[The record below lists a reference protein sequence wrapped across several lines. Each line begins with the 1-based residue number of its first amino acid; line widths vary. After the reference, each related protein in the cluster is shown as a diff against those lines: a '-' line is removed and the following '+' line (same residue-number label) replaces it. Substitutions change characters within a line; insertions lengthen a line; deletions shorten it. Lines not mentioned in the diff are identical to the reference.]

1 MTKSTPN
8 IRREDY
14 RLLTGGGKFVDDLQ
28 LNDFCVGYVVR
39 SPYSHADIQRT
50 DIEYASAMPGVQLV
64 LTAAHLQAKGIG
76 GLPCASDL
84 TNRDG
89 TPMFKPN
96 RPILATDRVRY
107 VGEPVAFVVADTLH
121 AAMEAADAIEI
132 DYSELDSAS
141 STRKAIHG
149 SAAIWDEA
157 PHNVSFHTSS
167 GDDSDVTEALNDAA
181 HVVSIE
187 VHHPRI
193 AITPIEPRAAIAQYD
208 SATQQYTL
216 HVQTQ
221 GVHMVRRVLAQ
232 DVLKI
237 PLENLRVI
245 TQDVG
250 GSFGMKIFT
259 YPEYALVLIAS
270 EKVGKPVKWTA
281 TRIESFVS
289 DSHGRARI
297 DFAQLGLDENGRFTA
312 LQIDGTAD
320 LGAYL
325 SYVGPSVAAV
335 YPYSVIGHTYNI
347 PLIQYRCRG
356 VFTNAPP
363 VDAYRGAGKPET
375 VCTLEQLIDKA
386 AIELGND
393 RIELRRKNFV
403 QPEQLPYSMPNGHV
417 IDSGEFETILDLAL
431 EQSQWSKFSE
441 RRQESLNQG
450 RLRGIG
456 LGMYMH
462 STGGSPTEVCE
473 VQLRDDGSILVLT
486 GTQSGGQGHFTT
498 LAAIAAE
505 VLQID
510 YSRVSILQ
518 GDTDALST
526 GGGTGG
532 SSLVAIS
539 GNTVQRAARRML
551 DNTREIVSHLLEV
564 SQADIEYQAGTFY
577 LPGTDQRIS
586 LEQIAARMGDMP
598 QDYPGCIGNAEFEGI
613 NTTHP
618 CGAYV
623 AELECDP
630 ATGAIEVL
638 QLIGVDD
645 IGRIL
650 YPAIVDGQLH
660 GSWAQSVGTSLME
673 SVQFDEQESG
683 QILTGSLMDYQLP
696 RAADV
701 PFFNLEKF
709 ETLCKTNPMGVKG
722 VGEVASLGAPGAI
735 QNAVSNMLSE
745 DRYVALDGPATPL
758 RIWKAI
764 HKTLD

>member
-1 MTKSTPN
+1 MTTSTAN
-8 IRREDY
+8 FRREDY
-14 RLLTGGGKFVDDLQ
+14 RLVTGGGDFVDDLQ
-28 LNDFCVGYVVR
+28 LNDFCAGYVLR
-39 SPYSHADIQRT
+39 SPYSHAHIQRT

-64 LTAAHLQAKGIG
+64 LTAAHLQAEGIG

-89 TPMFKPN
+89 TPMFKPD
-96 RPILATDRVRY
+96 RPILATGRVRH

-132 DYSELDSAS
+132 DYSELDAAS
-141 STRKAIHG
+141 STSKAVRG
-149 SAAIWDEA
+149 SVAIWDEA
-157 PHNVSFHTSS
+157 PDNVSFHTSFGNDS
-167 GDDSDVTEALNDAA
+167 GVTEALCDAT

-187 VHHPRI
+187 VHHPRM

-208 SATQQYTL
+208 PATRQYTL
-216 HVQTQ
+216 HAQTQ

-270 EKVGKPVKWTA
+270 RKIGKPVKWTA
-281 TRIESFVS
+281 TRTESFVS

-297 DFAQLGLDENGRFTA
+297 DFAQLGLDDNGRFTA
-312 LQIDGTAD
+312 FQIDATAD

-347 PLIQYRCRG
+347 PLVHYLCKG

-386 AIELGND
+386 AIELGYD

-403 QPEQLPYSMPNGHV
+403 RPDQLPYSMPNGHV

-431 EQSQWSKFSE
+431 QQSRWNKFSE
-441 RRQESLNQG
+441 RRQQSINQG

-456 LGMYMH
+456 LGMYLH
-462 STGGSPTEVCE
+462 STGGSPTEVCQ
-473 VQLRDDGSILVLT
+473 VQLRDDGSIRVLT
-486 GTQSGGQGHFTT
+486 GTQSAGQGHFTT

-505 VLQID
+505 VLQIEH
-510 YSRVSILQ
+510 SRVSVLQ

-532 SSLVAIS
+532 SSLVAIG
-539 GNTVQRAARRML
+539 GNTVQRAARSML
-551 DNTREIVSHLLEV
+551 DNARDIVSHLLEV

-586 LEQIAARMGDMP
+586 LEQIAARMGELP
-598 QDYPGCIGNAEFEGI
+598 QDNPGCIGKAEFEGI

-630 ATGAIEVL
+630 ATGAIEIL
-638 QLIGVDD
+638 QLVGVDD

-650 YPAIVDGQLH
+650 YPAIADGQLH
-660 GSWAQSVGTSLME
+660 GAWAQSVGTSLME

-696 RAADV
+696 RAADI
-701 PFFNLEKF
+701 PFLELEKF

-722 VGEVASLGAPGAI
+722 VGEAASLGAPGAI
-735 QNAVSNMLSE
+735 HNAISNMLRG

-758 RIWKAI
+758 RIWQAI
-764 HKTLD
+764 HKSLN